1 MDYKDSND
9 GWWKFA
15 LGAAAVGVI
24 AFAIRGRF
32 RGGADA
38 APAKGDLRFGS
49 GLTDFRGGPAP
60 DYPTRANATG
70 AIGEYADTDE
80 EPVLGYD
87 GMDRDTLIEWL
98 RDSALDETTL
108 LRIERYERAKENREP
123 VLDAVGD
130 LLASFG

>member
-24 AFAIRGRF
+24 AFAMRDRLRGGAASAGALDNGDGQTGSRFQDF
-32 RGGADA
+32 RGGAA
-38 APAKGDLRFGS
+38 ASVSP
-49 GLTDFRGGPAP
+49 RGP
-60 DYPTRANATG
+60 
-70 AIGEYADTDE
+70 IGEYADTDE

-87 GMDRDTLIEWL
+87 GMDRDTLVDWI
-98 RDSALDETTL
+98 RDSTLDEETL
-108 LRIERYERAKENREP
+108 LRIERYERSKENREP

>member
-24 AFAIRGRF
+24 AFAMRDRLRGGAAAAGALGDGGERTGSRFQDF
-32 RGGADA
+32 RGGA
-38 APAKGDLRFGS
+38 APGGAP
-49 GLTDFRGGPAP
+49 RGP
-60 DYPTRANATG
+60 
-70 AIGEYADTDE
+70 IGEYADTDE

-98 RDSALDETTL
+98 QDSALDEETL
-108 LRIERYERAKENREP
+108 LYIERYERSKENREP

-130 LLASFG
+130 LLAAFG